1 MCDWKIFWSED
12 NDIINNNVEV
22 FSGDY
27 TGLIFLW

>member
-12 NDIINNNVEV
+12 NDIINYNIDV

-27 TGLIFLW
+27 TELIFLW